1 MKIILQ
7 IEFSNKPG
15 ESKEVTCLASDM
27 VKFENEFNLSIAN
40 LEKDLKI
47 THLLFLAWASET
59 RTKSTTKTF
68 DEWVDEVETIS
79 AADDPKASKV

>member
-15 ESKEVTCLASDM
+15 ETKEVTCLASDM
-27 VKFENEFNLSIAN
+27 VKFESNFNLSIAN

-59 RTKSTTKTF
+59 RTKATAKPF
-68 DEWVDEVETIS
+68 DEWVDEVVSIS
-79 AADDPKASKV
+79 ASDDPKASKG

>member
-7 IEFSNKPG
+7 IELNDKPG

-27 VKFENEFNLSIAN
+27 VKFESEFNLSIAN
-40 LEKDLKI
+40 LEKELKI

-59 RTKSTTKTF
+59 RTKSTTKSF
-68 DEWVDEVETIS
+68 DEWVDEVASIS
-79 AADDPKASKV
+79 ASDDPKASKG

>member
-7 IEFSNKPG
+7 IELSNKPG

-47 THLLFLAWASET
+47 THLLFLAWASEV
-59 RTKSTTKTF
+59 RTKSTAKTF
-68 DEWVDEVETIS
+68 DEWVDEVETIT
-79 AADDPKASKV
+79 AAEDPKASKG